1 MNEMI
6 RRLFLPDGGSYSL
19 STAMSA
25 RSGSGKTTLLTRLIT
40 EARKDEAFQETR
52 FIYISV
58 KAEHLFKE
66 KKLKPVSSVHAA
78 LKNMRKNPI
87 TVFYPMEPEYYEADV
102 DSLIDSIFQLSD
114 QNPTSSFVIIID
126 DANILKGFDNRG
138 IPSQQIKK
146 LAVAGRSKRI
156 RGMFITHRL
165 ANLPRLMNGNLS
177 ALVVMSVNS
186 MDLDYSKRIF
196 GMDFEPLSEELGA
209 YRWSVVDLIEEKTY
223 RFNPV
228 EPV

>member
-1 MNEMI
+1 MKQMI
-6 RRLFLPDGGSYSL
+6 RNLFLPDGSSHSL

-25 RSGSGKTTLLTRLIT
+25 RSGMGKTTLLTRLIT
-40 EARKDEAFQETR
+40 EARKDEAFKETR
-52 FIYISV
+52 FVYVSV
-58 KAEHLFKE
+58 KAEHLFKD
-66 KKLKPVSSVHAA
+66 KKIKPVASIDKA

-87 TVFYPMEPEYYEADV
+87 TVFYPMEPEFYEDDV
-102 DSLIDSIFQLSD
+102 DQLIDSIFHLSD
-114 QNPTSSFVIIID
+114 ANPEASFTIIID

-165 ANLPRLMNGNLS
+165 GNLPRIMNGQLS
-177 ALVVMSVNS
+177 SLIVMSVNT
-186 MDLDYSKRIF
+186 MDLDYAKKIF
-196 GMDFEPLSEELGA
+196 GMDFEPLSMELFDFKWA
-209 YRWSVVDLIEEKTY
+209 VVDLIDEKTY

-228 EPV
+228 EPI

>member
-1 MNEMI
+1 MNEII
-6 RRLFLPDGGSYSL
+6 RKLFLPDGGAYSL

-40 EARKDEAFQETR
+40 EARKDEAFKETR
-52 FIYISV
+52 FVYVSV

-66 KKLKPVSSVHAA
+66 KKLKPVRSVHEAV
-78 LKNMRKNPI
+78 KNMRKNPI
-87 TVFYPMEPEYYEADV
+87 TVFYPSEPEFYEEDV
-102 DSLIDSIFQLSD
+102 DALIDSIFQLSD
-114 QNPTSSFVIIID
+114 LNPSSSFVIVID

-156 RGMFITHRL
+156 RGLFITHRL

-177 ALVVMSVNS
+177 ALIVMSVNS

-196 GMDFEPLSEELGA
+196 GMDFEPLSLELGD
-209 YRWSVVDLIEEKTY
+209 YKWSVVDLIEEKTY

-228 EPV
+228 KPV

>member
-1 MNEMI
+1 MKQMI
-6 RRLFLPDGGSYSL
+6 RNLFLPDGSSHSL

-25 RSGSGKTTLLTRLIT
+25 RSGMGKTTLLTRLIT
-40 EARKDEAFQETR
+40 EARKDEAFKETR
-52 FIYISV
+52 FIYVSV

-66 KKLKPVSSVHAA
+66 KKLKPVSSVEKA

-87 TVFYPMEPEYYEADV
+87 TVFYPMQPEYYEDDV
-102 DSLIDSIFQLSD
+102 DHLIDSIFNLSD
-114 QNPTSSFVIIID
+114 SNPEASFTIIID

-138 IPSQQIKK
+138 VPSQQIKK

-165 ANLPRLMNGNLS
+165 GNLPRIMNGQLS
-177 ALVVMSVNS
+177 ALVVMSVNT
-186 MDLDYSKRIF
+186 MDLDYAKKIF
-196 GMDFEPLSEELGA
+196 GMDFDKLSMELHE
-209 YRWSVVDLIEEKTY
+209 YRWAVVDLIEEKTH